1 MPPRRKLLPALLS
14 CLVLA
19 WSLLVSRGD
28 AADTLEGPVE
38 AEVLHV
44 IDGDTLALRVHI
56 WIGQTVDM
64 NVRIAGIDAPELHG
78 KCASERERAEAARD
92 FLTRLVSGQR
102 LRLEDVRND
111 KYGGRVIA
119 EVRDTKGDDVAEAL
133 LSRGL
138 ARSYEGG
145 RRGSW
150 CPRDPKSQSTV
161 KR

>member
-1 MPPRRKLLPALLS
+1 MFHRPSFLVFLF
-14 CLVLA
+14 CLVLVA
-19 WSLLVSRGD
+19 VGTVTHVE
-28 AADTLEGPVE
+28 AADRVEGPVD
-38 AEVLHV
+38 AEVLRV

-78 KCASERERAEAARD
+78 KCASERERAAKARD
-92 FLTRLVSGQR
+92 FLKQFVTGQR

-119 EVRDTKGDDVAEAL
+119 EVRDMKGDDVGKVL
-133 LSRGL
+133 LARGL
-138 ARSYEGG
+138 ARAYEGG

-150 CPRDPKSQSTV
+150 CPA
-161 KR
+161 

>member
-1 MPPRRKLLPALLS
+1 MPSRFLLMRFT
-14 CLVLA
+14 CFVVLVLA
-19 WSLLVSRGD
+19 VVCGSRVE
-28 AADTLEGPVE
+28 AADRVEGPVD

-44 IDGDTLALRVHI
+44 IDGDTLAVRVHI

-78 KCASERERAEAARD
+78 KCASERTRAAEARD
-92 FLTRLVSGQR
+92 FLKRLVSGQK

-119 EVRDTKGDDVAEAL
+119 EVRDTKGDDLGKAL
-133 LSRGL
+133 LARGL
-138 ARSYEGG
+138 ARAYEGG

-150 CPRDPKSQSTV
+150 CPA
-161 KR
+161 

>member
-1 MPPRRKLLPALLS
+1 MKFHRPSYLGLLLS
-14 CLVLA
+14 LA
-19 WSLLVSRGD
+19 FVAVNMVTRVE
-28 AADTLEGPVE
+28 AADRVEGPVD
-38 AEVLHV
+38 AEVLRV

-78 KCASERERAEAARD
+78 KCALERERAAKARD
-92 FLTRLVSGQR
+92 FLKQFVTGQR

-119 EVRDTKGDDVAEAL
+119 EVRDMKGDDVGKVL
-133 LSRGL
+133 LARGL
-138 ARSYEGG
+138 ARAYEGG

-150 CPRDPKSQSTV
+150 CPA
-161 KR
+161 

>member
-1 MPPRRKLLPALLS
+1 MSPRHRPFFALLP

-19 WSLLVSRGD
+19 SSLLVSPGR
-28 AADTLEGPVE
+28 AAGRLEGPVD

-78 KCASERERAEAARD
+78 ECASERARVEEARG
-92 FLTRLVSGQR
+92 FLQRLVEGQR

-119 EVRDTKGDDVAEAL
+119 GVRDMKGEDIGEAL

-138 ARSYEGG
+138 ARSYEG
-145 RRGSW
+145 RKRGNW
-150 CPRDPKSQSTV
+150 CPA
-161 KR
+161 

>member
-1 MPPRRKLLPALLS
+1 MLFRRR
-14 CLVLA
+14 
-19 WSLLVSRGD
+19 SLLLLFLCLMLI
-28 AADTLEGPVE
+28 AADRVTRVEAADRVEGPVD

-92 FLTRLVSGQR
+92 FLKELVSGQR
-102 LRLEDVRND
+102 LQLEDVRND

-119 EVRDTKGDDVAEAL
+119 EVRDMKGDDVGKVL
-133 LSRGL
+133 LARGL
-138 ARSYEGG
+138 ARVYEGG

-150 CPRDPKSQSTV
+150 CPA
-161 KR
+161 